1 MPVVKE
7 SIVSNQKRRSA
18 ESTFTL
24 TQATYYGRLFV
35 KFGSIALVVMIVG
48 RMFLTAAIAYWKAT
62 HPEPPPP
69 PTAGFGKLPAL
80 RFPEVLDEDKPTSYT
95 LELADGQFED
105 FGDRAKVFLVPKA
118 VPNLLAD
125 QKVKELAARY
135 EFDSEPQVLD
145 VRTYR
150 WTKSQPMEMSLQMD
164 LQNTTFSLKSN
175 YLSRPDLLLNN
186 QLPEDFEAVNT
197 VKTILSG
204 AEMLPLDVATAS
216 GKVSFW
222 KALGGELKEA
232 VSLSDADFLRVDLD
246 RNPIDQTPFDGII
259 PMFSPEGSRGA
270 ISAIVSGATSAN
282 SGIVEL
288 EYHYFPV
295 DYAQMETYPLRTP
308 EQAWA
313 ILQAGEGAV
322 IQPSEQPE
330 VIIRGVSL
338 GYYDD
343 WEEQEYLQPIYVFVG
358 DGGFIGY
365 VSAVDPRFILT
376 DTVPTEEL

>member
-1 MPVVKE
+1 MPAVTE
-7 SIVSNQKRRSA
+7 SIVSNQRRKSTQ
-18 ESTFTL
+18 STFTL
-24 TQATYYGRLFV
+24 THATYYGRLFV

-80 RFPEVLDEDKPTSYT
+80 RFNEVSDEEKPTSYI
-95 LELADGQFED
+95 LELPDGQFED
-105 FGDRAKVFLVPKA
+105 LGDRAKVFLVPKA

-135 EFDSEPQVLD
+135 DFTAAPQVID
-145 VRTYR
+145 SRTYR
-150 WTKSQPMEMSLQMD
+150 WAKSQPLEMSLQMD
-164 LQNTTFSLKSN
+164 LQNNTFSLKSN

-197 VKTILSG
+197 VKTVLSG
-204 AEMLPLDVATAS
+204 AEMLPVDVATAS

-246 RNPIDQTPFDGII
+246 RNPIDQFPVDAKI
-259 PMFSPEGSRGA
+259 PMYSPDGSRGA
-270 ISAIVSGATSAN
+270 ISAILSGATSAN

-308 EQAWA
+308 DQAWK

-322 IQPSEQPE
+322 AHPSTQSE
-330 VIIRGVSL
+330 VTVRGVSL

-358 DGGFIGY
+358 DGGFVGY

-376 DTVPTEEL
+376 DTEATE

>member
-1 MPVVKE
+1 MPAVRE
-7 SIVSNQKRRSA
+7 SIVSNQKRRNT

-24 TQATYYGRLFV
+24 THATHYGRLFV

-48 RMFLTAAIAYWKAT
+48 RMFLTAAIAYWKAMN
-62 HPEPPPP
+62 PEPPPP

-80 RFPEVLDEDKPTSYT
+80 RFPELPEENKPTSYS
-95 LELADGQFED
+95 LELADGTFAD
-105 FGDRAKVFLVPKA
+105 LGDRAKVFLMPKA

-125 QKVKELAARY
+125 QKVKDLAMRY
-135 EFDSEPQVLD
+135 DFTNEPQVINT
-145 VRTYR
+145 RTYR
-150 WTKSQPMEMSLQMD
+150 WTKSQPLEMSLQMD
-164 LQNTTFSLKSN
+164 LQNNTFSMKSN

-197 VKTILSG
+197 VKTVLSG
-204 AEMLPLDVATAS
+204 AEMLPVDVATAS

-222 KALGGELKEA
+222 KALGGELREA

-246 RNPIDQTPFDGII
+246 RNPIDQTPNAGSI
-259 PMFSPEGSRGA
+259 PMYSPDGSRGA
-270 ISAIVSGATSAN
+270 ISALLSGATSAN

-288 EYHYFPV
+288 EYNYFPV
-295 DYAQMETYPLRTP
+295 DYAQMETYPIRTP
-308 EQAWA
+308 DQAWS

-322 IQPSEQPE
+322 INPGTQTDA
-330 VIIRGVSL
+330 VIRDVSL

-358 DGGFIGY
+358 DSGFVGY
-365 VSAVDPRFILT
+365 VSAVDPRYILA
-376 DTVPTEEL
+376 DPQPLE